1 MSTPIPAA
9 RVVCVVYHPGPELT
23 RFAAGLRAA
32 SSRDVELVLV
42 DNGDDHTVAQAVA
55 AEHAA
60 RLVVPG
66 RNLGYGAAANV
77 GAMDATAEWIVV
89 ANSDLEW
96 PAGSLDRLLDAAAA
110 HPEARGGRPARRT
123 PARPR

>member
-42 DNGDDHTVAQAVA
+42 DNGDDHTVAQAS
-55 AEHAA
+55 
-60 RLVVPG
+60 RSPGMDCLVSHP
-66 RNLGYGAAANV
+66 
-77 GAMDATAEWIVV
+77 
-89 ANSDLEW
+89 SF
-96 PAGSLDRLLDAAAA
+96 A
-110 HPEARGGRPARRT
+110 HSKVWV
-123 PARPR
+123 